1 MSKGILWSKGRSGM
15 QALCEGRDRSSTYP
29 GSTLPRPLRQRASSK
44 RSMTALSALYEH
56 ARDTRTS
63 RCLRA
68 GERHVSFSKN
78 GLGMLS
84 KRCFGR
90 TGKQGMRG
98 TVARVE
104 LRTPGR
110 RNQLLASPSVER
122 QAARDLETLQ
132 VFILSIR
139 FQKRKPGAH
148 LFDRC
153 WLDSVDPK

>member
-1 MSKGILWSKGRSGM
+1 MDGELHLPCLMFSDREKSCPKGFYGPRADPGM

-110 RNQLLASPSVER
+110 RNKLLASPWVGHR
-122 QAARDLETLQ
+122 PKTRARSPPVQRMLA
-132 VFILSIR
+132 
-139 FQKRKPGAH
+139 G
-148 LFDRC
+148 
-153 WLDSVDPK
+153 